1 MVCGSLS
8 TISRLYCGGR
18 SYWYRK
24 PEYPQKTTDLSQ
36 VTDKFDYIMLY
47 WEFKTLVEIGTDFT
61 GSCKS
66 NYYTIT
72 TMKIGT
78 KLRDWTLMFD
88 RDSKTA

>member
-8 TISRLYCGGR
+8 TISQLYCGGR
-18 SYWYRK
+18 SYWCRK

-36 VTDKFDYIMLY
+36 VTDRFDYIMLY
-47 WEFKTLVEIGTDFT
+47 WEFTTLMEIGTDFI

-66 NYYTIT
+66 YYYTIT
-72 TMKIGT
+72 TMKMGI